1 MQARTHGEKPLIL
14 STLTTAAG
22 SHIRF
27 EDLGLHP
34 DVFSIGFFTLRWY
47 SLAYIG
53 GILLGWWYLLK
64 LLAQPGAPMARR
76 HADDLVFYATL
87 GIILGG
93 RLGYVLFYAPEMILQ
108 PLRILRL
115 WDGGMSFH
123 GGVLGVSLGLILFA
137 RKHQLNWLRVH
148 DYIACCVPFGLFF
161 GRLANF
167 VNGELWGKP
176 TDVAWGIVFARTVPF
191 GMIEPARHP
200 SQLYEAG
207 LEGLALFALLWFAF
221 WRTKARYEPGKLVGL
236 FLLGYG
242 LARFTVEF
250 FREPDDQF
258 RDFAGGFFANT
269 IHMGQ
274 VLTLPMIVGGLYL
287 VLTAKGRR
295 TRVEPIAGSESV
307 A

>member
-1 MQARTHGEKPLIL
+1 MILPLL
-14 STLTTAAG
+14 AAAAPLADPAAG
-22 SHIRF
+22 GHIRF
-27 EDLGLHP
+27 ADLGLHP
-34 DVFSIGFFTLRWY
+34 DVFSIGVFTLRWY
-47 SLAYIG
+47 SLAYIA

-93 RLGYVLFYAPEMILQ
+93 RIGYVLFYAPDMLLH
-108 PLRILRL
+108 PLRVFRL

-123 GGVLGVSLGLILFA
+123 GGVIGTSLGLILFA
-137 RKHQLNWLRVH
+137 RKHKLDWLRVH

-176 TDVAWGIVFARTVPF
+176 TDVPWAIVFERTVPF
-191 GMIEPARHP
+191 DVPEPARHP

-207 LEGLALFALLWFAF
+207 LEGIVLFAILWFAF
-221 WRTKARYEPGKLVGL
+221 WRTKARYQPGKLVGL
-236 FLLGYG
+236 FVLGYG
-242 LARFTVEF
+242 IARFIVEF
-250 FREPDDQF
+250 FREPDAQF
-258 RDFAGGFFANT
+258 RGTFIEATG

-274 VLTLPMIVGGLYL
+274 WLCVPMIAGGLYL

-295 TRVEPIAGSESV
+295 TRVEPIAGTESV

>member
-1 MQARTHGEKPLIL
+1 MPELAAA
-14 STLTTAAG
+14 TAAVAATIAPG
-22 SHIRF
+22 VSSGHLRF
-27 EDLGLHP
+27 ADLGLHP
-34 DVFSIGFFTLRWY
+34 DIFTIGFFTLRWY

-93 RLGYVLFYAPEMILQ
+93 RIGYVLFYAPEMILH

-123 GGVLGVSLGLILFA
+123 GGVIGTSIGLVLFA
-137 RKHQLNWLRVH
+137 RKQGLNWLRVH

-167 VNGELWGKP
+167 VNGELWGRP
-176 TDVAWGIVFARTVPF
+176 TDAPWGIVFDRTVPY
-191 GMIEPARHP
+191 GLIEPARHP

-207 LEGLALFALLWFAF
+207 LEGIALFAILWFAF
-221 WRTKARYEPGKLVGL
+221 WRTRARYEPGKLVGL
-236 FLLGYG
+236 FLVGYG

-250 FREPDDQF
+250 FREPDAQF
-258 RDFAGGFFANT
+258 RGTLFGEWGF
-269 IHMGQ
+269 HMGQ
-274 VLTLPMIVGGLYL
+274 FLTLPMILGGLYL
-287 VLTAKGRR
+287 IFTAAKRR
-295 TRVEPIAGSESV
+295 TRVEPTWGTESV

>member
-1 MQARTHGEKPLIL
+1 MQARTLGEKPLIP
-14 STLTTAAG
+14 TLLAAAAATAD
-22 SHIRF
+22 SHVHF
-27 EDLGLHP
+27 ADLPLRP
-34 DVFSIGFFTLRWY
+34 EVFTLGFFTLRWY
-47 SLAYIG
+47 SIAYIA
-53 GILLGWWYLLK
+53 GILIGWWYLLK

-93 RLGYVLFYAPEMILQ
+93 RIGYVVFYAPEMFLQ

-123 GGVLGVSLGLILFA
+123 GGVIGVSLGLILFA

-176 TDVAWGIVFARTVPF
+176 TDVAWGIVFERTVAF
-191 GMIEPARHP
+191 GLTEPARHP

-221 WRTKARYEPGKLVGL
+221 WKTKARYDPGKLVGL
-236 FLLGYG
+236 FVLGYG

-250 FREPDDQF
+250 FREPDSQL
-258 RDFAGGFFANT
+258 REFAEKTGL
-269 IHMGQ
+269 HMGQ
-274 VLTLPMIVGGLYL
+274 WLCVPMILGGLYL
-287 VLTAKGRR
+287 ILTAAGRR
-295 TRVEPIAGSESV
+295 VRVEPIAGSQSV